1 MDIQCKKREMEVEQN
16 LTFSN
21 FSVVL
26 NESLIYDD
34 SSSFYIYLD
43 CEESNNFSDVI
54 RNMRF
59 VTVLKELKQF
69 DNFVFFE
76 RFSTSR
82 TSSRKQR
89 NAW

>member
-1 MDIQCKKREMEVEQN
+1 VDIQCKKREMEVEQN

-43 CEESNNFSDVI
+43 CEEPNNVSEVI

-59 VTVLKELKQF
+59 VTVL
-69 DNFVFFE
+69 
-76 RFSTSR
+76 
-82 TSSRKQR
+82 
-89 NAW
+89 